1 MINNIPELEL
11 GTVKFVNQE
20 LISFNVSNSDK
31 NALLSNGE
39 VLSFHGVG
47 QYVKI
52 KISTTV
58 YIVVQISM
66 AQQTEFKSNS
76 NENYKII
83 DTNMYSGYA
92 VARIENGE
100 TKAGVITLP
109 KLDDPVFL
117 MNNQDVKSLFSPEGP
132 NYYSIGTLTNYS
144 VVTPKFSLEKLL
156 TGHTAILGNTG
167 SGKSTTMRVILDQIS
182 RYRKNFTNDPKFI
195 IFDIHDDYSSGDS
208 NDVISLDDFFI
219 DPNDLTIDDWVTLFN
234 PSENSQ
240 KPIMQR
246 ALKIAKLSE
255 DELKKVSAIILRQ
268 AINTSNFDSLAAAN
282 HSARRFFKKI
292 EDTLQ
297 QAFEQEYP
305 CGHQIIIDGKDN
317 HSRSNTYTASN
328 AQELLDLVFTQD
340 FGNTSTSPREDFLE
354 LLNKAFD
361 ICKIKKIDEMLDDSK
376 GKILSISNITGALE
390 FVFEEL
396 ETQGNRQ
403 SRFFSEG
410 LVVRIQNIQASLG
423 NTIFKISEEKK
434 NIIGSLQHEKGFQL
448 RIIKFPAGIDDD
460 SLKLI
465 TNFVTRRIFI
475 NWSNITMVEKRT
487 PIYLYFDEAHR
498 YIKSTAV
505 NAENSVFE
513 KISREGRK
521 FGIYLG
527 VISQI
532 PSELSSVVLSQT
544 SSFFIHRLQNEID
557 LSFVKRSVPSVTKD
571 MISRLPQLGPG
582 TLITSGNHFMIPS
595 EIVVSGANHY
605 GKGES
610 ISPFTKQT

>member
-1 MINNIPELEL
+1 MKNNISELEL

-20 LISFNVSNSDK
+20 IISFNVSNSDK

-76 NENYKII
+76 SENYKII
-83 DTNMYSGYA
+83 DTNMYTGYA

-117 MNNQDVKSLFSPEGP
+117 MNNQDVKSLFSPEDQ

-182 RYRKNFTNDPKFI
+182 RYRKNFTNNPKFI
-195 IFDIHDDYSSGDS
+195 IFDIHDDYSSANSD
-208 NDVISLDDFFI
+208 DVISLDDFFI

-240 KPIMQR
+240 KPIMKR

-255 DELKKVSAIILRQ
+255 EELQKISAIILRQ

-282 HSARRFFKKI
+282 HSARRFFNKI
-292 EDTLQ
+292 EDILQ
-297 QAFEQEYP
+297 QEFKQEFP
-305 CGHQIIIDGKDN
+305 VGITIIIDKKDKN
-317 HSRSNTYTASN
+317 QNKNTYTANS
-328 AQELLDLVFTQD
+328 AQVLLDLIFTQD
-340 FGNTSTSPREDFLE
+340 FGNTSNSPRDKFVK

-361 ICKIKKIDEMLDDSK
+361 ICEIKKIDDILDNSN
-376 GKILSISNITGALE
+376 GNILSISNIIDALE

-410 LVVRIQNIQASLG
+410 LVVRIQNIQSALG
-423 NTIFKISEEKK
+423 NTLFKISHDKT
-434 NIIGSLQHEKGFQL
+434 NIINSLNHEEGFQL

-465 TNFVTRRIFI
+465 TNFITRKIFI
-475 NWSNITMVEKRT
+475 NWSNITKVENRT

-498 YIKSTAV
+498 YIKSTAG
-505 NAENSVFE
+505 NGENSVFE
-513 KISREGRK
+513 KIAREGRK

-527 VISQI
+527 IISQI

-557 LSFVKRSVPSVTKD
+557 LLFVKKSVPSVTKD

-595 EIVVSGANHY
+595 EIVVSGENHY

-610 ISPFTKQT
+610 ISPFNK

>member
-1 MINNIPELEL
+1 MKNNISELEL

-20 LISFNVSNSDK
+20 IISFNVSNSDK

-76 NENYKII
+76 SENYKII
-83 DTNMYSGYA
+83 DTNMYTGYA

-117 MNNQDVKSLFSPEGP
+117 MNNQDVKSLFSPEDQ

-182 RYRKNFTNDPKFI
+182 RYRKNFTNNPKFI
-195 IFDIHDDYSSGDS
+195 IFDIHDDYSSANSD
-208 NDVISLDDFFI
+208 DVISLDDFFI

-240 KPIMQR
+240 KPIMKR

-255 DELKKVSAIILRQ
+255 EELQKISAIILRQ

-282 HSARRFFKKI
+282 HSARRFFNKI
-292 EDTLQ
+292 EDILQ
-297 QAFEQEYP
+297 QEFKQEFP
-305 CGHQIIIDGKDN
+305 VGITIIIDKKDKN
-317 HSRSNTYTASN
+317 QNKNTYTANS
-328 AQELLDLVFTQD
+328 AQVLLDLIFTQD
-340 FGNTSTSPREDFLE
+340 FGNTSNSPRDKFVK

-361 ICKIKKIDEMLDDSK
+361 ICEIKKIDDILDNSN
-376 GKILSISNITGALE
+376 GNILSISNIIDALE

-410 LVVRIQNIQASLG
+410 LVVRIQNIQSALG
-423 NTIFKISEEKK
+423 NTLFKISHDKT
-434 NIIGSLQHEKGFQL
+434 NIINSLNHEEGFQL

-465 TNFVTRRIFI
+465 TNFITRKIFI
-475 NWSNITMVEKRT
+475 NWSNITKVENRT

-498 YIKSTAV
+498 YIKSTAG
-505 NAENSVFE
+505 NGENSVFE

-527 VISQI
+527 IISQI

-557 LSFVKRSVPSVTKD
+557 LLFVKKSVPSVTKD

-595 EIVVSGANHY
+595 EIVVSGENHY

-610 ISPFTKQT
+610 ISPFNK

>member
-76 NENYKII
+76 SENYKII
-83 DTNMYSGYA
+83 DNNMYSGYA
-92 VARIENGE
+92 VARIENGQ

-117 MNNQDVKSLFSPEGP
+117 MNNQDVKSLFSPEDQ

-144 VVTPKFSLEKLL
+144 VVTPKFSLENLL

-182 RYRKNFTNDPKFI
+182 RYRENFTNNPKFI
-195 IFDIHDDYSSGDS
+195 IFDIHDDYSSEDS
-208 NDVISLDDFFI
+208 DDVISLDDFFI
-219 DPNDLTIDDWVTLFN
+219 DPDDLTIDDWVTLFN

-246 ALKIAKLSE
+246 ALKIAKLCE
-255 DELKKVSAIILRQ
+255 EELQKISAIILRQ
-268 AINTSNFDSLAAAN
+268 AIDTSNFDSLAAAN
-282 HSARRFFKKI
+282 HAARRFFKRI

-297 QAFEQEYP
+297 QEFEQEYP
-305 CGHQIIIDGKDN
+305 HGRQITIDMKN
-317 HSRSNTYTASN
+317 NPSRSNTYTASN

-340 FGNTSTSPREDFLE
+340 FGNTSSSPREYFLG
-354 LLNKAFD
+354 LLNKVFD
-361 ICKIKKIDEMLDDSK
+361 ICEIKKIDDILDNSS
-376 GKILSISNITGALE
+376 GNMLSISKITDALE

-410 LVVRIQNIQASLG
+410 LVVRIQNIQSSLG
-423 NTIFKISEEKK
+423 NTIFKISEGKK
-434 NIIGSLQHEKGFQL
+434 NIIDSLHREQGFKL

-465 TNFVTRRIFI
+465 TNFVTRKIFL
-475 NWSNITMVEKRT
+475 NWSSITTIEKRT

-498 YIKSTAV
+498 YIKSTV
-505 NAENSVFE
+505 GSGENSVFE

-527 VISQI
+527 IISQK

-557 LSFVKRSVPSVTKD
+557 LLFVKKSVPSVTKD

-595 EIVVSGANHY
+595 EIVVSGENHY
-605 GKGES
+605 GNGES
-610 ISPFTKQT
+610 ISPFNRQK

>member
-1 MINNIPELEL
+1 MKNNISELEL

-20 LISFNVSNSDK
+20 IISFNVSNSDK

-47 QYVKI
+47 QYIKI

-76 NENYKII
+76 SENYKII
-83 DTNMYSGYA
+83 DTNMYTGYA

-117 MNNQDVKSLFSPEGP
+117 MNNQDVKSLFSPEDQ
-132 NYYSIGTLTNYS
+132 NYYNIGTLTNYS

-182 RYRKNFTNDPKFI
+182 RYQKNFTNNPKFI
-195 IFDIHDDYSSGDS
+195 IFDIHDDYSSENS

-255 DELKKVSAIILRQ
+255 DELQKISAIILRQ
-268 AINTSNFDSLAAAN
+268 AIDTSNFDSLAAAN

-297 QAFEQEYP
+297 QEFTQEFP
-305 CGHQIIIDGKDN
+305 NGIKIIIDKKDKYQN
-317 HSRSNTYTASN
+317 KNTYTANS
-328 AQELLDLVFTQD
+328 AQVLLDLIFTQD
-340 FGNTSTSPREDFLE
+340 FGNTSNSPRDKFVR

-361 ICKIKKIDEMLDDSK
+361 ICEIKIDDILDNSN
-376 GKILSISNITGALE
+376 GNILSISNITDALE

-410 LVVRIQNIQASLG
+410 LVVRIQNIQSALG
-423 NTIFKISEEKK
+423 NTLFKISNDKT
-434 NIIGSLQHEKGFQL
+434 NIINSLNHEEGFQL

-465 TNFVTRRIFI
+465 TNFVTRKIFI
-475 NWSNITMVEKRT
+475 NWSNITKVENRT

-498 YIKSTAV
+498 YIKSTAG
-505 NAENSVFE
+505 NGENSVFE

-527 VISQI
+527 IISQI

-557 LSFVKRSVPSVTKD
+557 LLFVKKSVPSVTKD

-595 EIVVSGANHY
+595 EIVVSGENNY

-610 ISPFTKQT
+610 ISPFNK

>member
-1 MINNIPELEL
+1 MKNNISELEL

-20 LISFNVSNSDK
+20 IISFNVSNSDK

-76 NENYKII
+76 SENYKII
-83 DTNMYSGYA
+83 DANMYTGYA
-92 VARIENGE
+92 IARIENGE

-117 MNNQDVKSLFSPEGP
+117 MNNHDVKSLFSPEDP

-182 RYRKNFTNDPKFI
+182 RYRKNFTNNPKFI
-195 IFDIHDDYSSGDS
+195 IFDIHDDYSGENSA
-208 NDVISLDDFFI
+208 DVISLDNFFI

-240 KPIMQR
+240 KPIMKR

-255 DELKKVSAIILRQ
+255 EELQKISAIILRQ

-282 HSARRFFKKI
+282 HSARRFFNKI
-292 EDTLQ
+292 EDILQ
-297 QAFEQEYP
+297 QEFKQEFP
-305 CGHQIIIDGKDN
+305 DGITIVIDKKDTN
-317 HSRSNTYTASN
+317 KNKNTYTANS
-328 AQELLDLVFTQD
+328 AQVLLDLIFTQD
-340 FGNTSTSPREDFLE
+340 FGNTSNSPRDKFVK

-361 ICKIKKIDEMLDDSK
+361 ICEIKKIDDILDNSN
-376 GKILSISNITGALE
+376 GNILSISNITDALE

-410 LVVRIQNIQASLG
+410 LVVRIQNIQSALG
-423 NTIFKISEEKK
+423 NTLFKISNDKT
-434 NIIGSLQHEKGFQL
+434 NIINSLNHEEGFQL

-465 TNFVTRRIFI
+465 TNFITRKIFI

-527 VISQI
+527 IISQI

-557 LSFVKRSVPSVTKD
+557 LLFVKRSVPSVTKD

>member
-1 MINNIPELEL
+1 MKNNISELEL

-20 LISFNVSNSDK
+20 IISFNVSNSDK

-76 NENYKII
+76 SENYKII
-83 DTNMYSGYA
+83 DTNMYTGYA

-117 MNNQDVKSLFSPEGP
+117 MNNQDVKSLFSPEDQ

-182 RYRKNFTNDPKFI
+182 RYRKNFTNNPKFI
-195 IFDIHDDYSSGDS
+195 IFDIHDDYSIANSD
-208 NDVISLDDFFI
+208 DVISLDDFFI

-240 KPIMQR
+240 KPIMKR

-255 DELKKVSAIILRQ
+255 EELQKISAIILRQ

-282 HSARRFFKKI
+282 HSARRFFNKI
-292 EDTLQ
+292 EDILQ
-297 QAFEQEYP
+297 QEFKQEFP
-305 CGHQIIIDGKDN
+305 DGITIIIDKKDKN
-317 HSRSNTYTASN
+317 QNKNTYTANS
-328 AQELLDLVFTQD
+328 AQVLLDLIFTQD
-340 FGNTSTSPREDFLE
+340 FGNTSNSPRDKFVK

-361 ICKIKKIDEMLDDSK
+361 ICEIKKIDDILDNSN
-376 GKILSISNITGALE
+376 GNILSISNITDALE

-410 LVVRIQNIQASLG
+410 LVVRIQNIQSALG
-423 NTIFKISEEKK
+423 NTLFKISHDKT
-434 NIIGSLQHEKGFQL
+434 NIINSLNHEEGFQL

-465 TNFVTRRIFI
+465 TNFITRKIFI
-475 NWSNITMVEKRT
+475 NWSNITKVENRT
-487 PIYLYFDEAHR
+487 PIYLYLDEAHR
-498 YIKSTAV
+498 YIKSTAG
-505 NAENSVFE
+505 NGENSVFE

-527 VISQI
+527 IISQI

-557 LSFVKRSVPSVTKD
+557 LLFVKKSVPSVTKD

-595 EIVVSGANHY
+595 EIVVSGENHY

-610 ISPFTKQT
+610 ISPFNK